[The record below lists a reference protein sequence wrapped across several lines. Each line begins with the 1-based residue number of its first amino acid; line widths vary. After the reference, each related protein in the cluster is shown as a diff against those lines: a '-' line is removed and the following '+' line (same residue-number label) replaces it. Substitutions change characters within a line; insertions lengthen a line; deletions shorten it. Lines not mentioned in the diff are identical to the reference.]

1 MRIILSCIILSF
13 AISGCARNN
22 NVVRATNGDCCLQ
35 KVEEITSQ
43 VLEKKRILDKVRVDS
58 ITEDSLFITVIY
70 SLKDERTIG
79 GGAKFK
85 IQKSDCKIVSFK
97 RYQ

>member
-1 MRIILSCIILSF
+1 MRNILSCIILNF

-22 NVVRATNGDCCLQ
+22 NIVHATNDCCLQ

-43 VLEKKRILDKVRVDS
+43 VLKKKRILDKVRVDS
-58 ITEDSLFITVIY
+58 IVEDSLFITIIY

-85 IQKSDCKIVSFK
+85 IQKSDCTIVSFK